1 MSQRST
7 LFASVLASDKTTNK
21 GIRGLGN
28 NGNGNGKG
36 NKTCTTYKI
45 NGPLILK
52 NSAVFRSARIDQIT
66 SETQCV
72 NISTFAGGALGASFC
87 SGDTFSIGATPF
99 FDQDGNEMGYYTRSG
114 MRVPLFD
121 VQEGENPILVGNAFN
136 AFVFKNG
143 DQLHFQ
149 RCDPAGAPTLVT
161 AIAGGTGE
169 YVGSIGEVTITDFLK
184 PSDNLF
190 EVCIVKREWEY

>member
-1 MSQRST
+1 MKIFQSSIILSS
-7 LFASVLASDKTTNK
+7 LFASVMASDDETTNK

-52 NSAVFRSARIDQIT
+52 NSAVFRNARIDQIT

-143 DQLHFQ
+143 DQVAFP
-149 RCDPAGAPTLVT
+149 RM
-161 AIAGGTGE
+161 
-169 YVGSIGEVTITDFLK
+169 
-184 PSDNLF
+184 
-190 EVCIVKREWEY
+190 